1 MAFTNVDRR
10 RGKFNPKNN
19 CIVFNG
25 ESSASSIFIPDVLAR
40 LCLPDSQ
47 RPWRSV
53 RHRATVSVRVLQK
66 RNAKRTGGTADRRW
80 RERHSHEARLPLC
93 IRPDGEERRASRSQ
107 AIDGFAS
114 QARHQ
119 RHDLTTLTLS
129 LHLSEA
135 ALVIYMCFET
145 RGWPPERERE
155 RDRKRT
161 PIFSRDASHLHWQQ
175 LRSEHPCTRSGK

>member
-25 ESSASSIFIPDVLAR
+25 ESSASSIFIPDVLTR

-66 RNAKRTGGTADRRW
+66 RNAKRTGGTADRR
-80 RERHSHEARLPLC
+80 
-93 IRPDGEERRASRSQ
+93 
-107 AIDGFAS
+107 
-114 QARHQ
+114 
-119 RHDLTTLTLS
+119 
-129 LHLSEA
+129 
-135 ALVIYMCFET
+135 
-145 RGWPPERERE
+145 
-155 RDRKRT
+155 
-161 PIFSRDASHLHWQQ
+161 
-175 LRSEHPCTRSGK
+175 